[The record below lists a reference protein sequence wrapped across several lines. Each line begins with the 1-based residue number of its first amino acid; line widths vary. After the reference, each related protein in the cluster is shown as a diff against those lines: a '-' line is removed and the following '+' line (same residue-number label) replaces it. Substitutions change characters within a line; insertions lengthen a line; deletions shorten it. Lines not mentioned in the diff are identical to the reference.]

1 MGGEGFS
8 VILIFLFVLVYNF
21 EIFSKQPALLCDKTN
36 SKQHRITWKAWAHAY
51 LTTLLLHASSLI
63 RKARAE
69 AFCAGVWA
77 WKALVFRLSVS
88 SVCPQW
94 ASMKIC
100 KISETLSRF
109 TPTFSKC
116 SPRAVLAY
124 KMLTF
129 LSVLVITIHHIKQYN
144 F

>member
-1 MGGEGFS
+1 MNGDIKCNFNFFLCASSVTMKFS
-8 VILIFLFVLVYNF
+8 LSNLHYFVIRKF
-21 EIFSKQPALLCDKTN
+21 KTIKN
-36 SKQHRITWKAWAHAY
+36 HQETWAYAY

-63 RKARAE
+63 RKARTE

-94 ASMKIC
+94 ASIKIC

-124 KMLTF
+124 KILAF
-129 LSVLVITIHHIKQYN
+129 DSIITIHHIKQ
-144 F
+144 

>member
-1 MGGEGFS
+1 MGVGGLR
-8 VILIFLFVLVYNF
+8 VILIFFFVLVYNF
-21 EIFSKQPALLCDKTN
+21 EIFSRQSALLCDKTN
-36 SKQHRITWKAWAHAY
+36 SKQQRITWARAY

-94 ASMKIC
+94 DSIKIC

-124 KMLTF
+124 KMLTC
-129 LSVLVITIHHIKQYN
+129 LSVLVIAIHNIKQD
-144 F
+144 